1 MEDNSTLS
9 DKFNTLENNHDM
21 LTKDLTNSNAQIKQ
35 LKQELAL
42 AKMQLKEFSDITHNR
57 DEGSLHLEERIH
69 KLQSELVKFQ
79 TLADDYKVTIKE
91 FETLLA
97 KQAIEING
105 LKLNE
110 QQLRCN
116 LELSEINLARKMEEI
131 RMLTK

>member
-9 DKFNTLENNHDM
+9 DKFNNLENNHDM